1 MMKDSGFVI
10 VYLEITRHVI
20 GEANVS
26 NTKRCV
32 FWKCVPVT
40 ECCSKVSTCL
50 IARIAR
56 RCYAFSLQKFEK
68 PELVMMFWSI
78 GSLFMANGIEIR
90 PFTYSSDTE
99 SDSKLLW
106 PHDLP
111 SRVKSPRA
119 SKVILLAE
127 FWGNPFLA
135 PPRIVDE
142 KLKPFSIGN
151 DK

>member
-1 MMKDSGFVI
+1 MKDSGFVI

-119 SKVILLAE
+119 SNGYFACRILGEPL
-127 FWGNPFLA
+127 FSA
-135 PPRIVDE
+135 PSNCGREVE
-142 KLKPFSIGN
+142 AF
-151 DK
+151 